1 MDAEFIEQ
9 LIIKN
14 DKKIIFLIMDGLGG
28 LPQEGGTKTELEMA
42 ATPNLDSLAREG
54 TCGLLDPIGYGITPG
69 SGPAHFAL
77 FGYDPLKYNVGRGLL
92 SAAGLDFPLTPGDL
106 YMRANF
112 ATLDKFAH
120 IADRR
125 AGRLDTEKNKLL
137 CIKLKATVH
146 LQKAKEVFFV
156 TEKEHRALIVL
167 RGANFSEQISETDPQ
182 KTGQPPLE
190 ARALIPEAENTA
202 AAVRELSDKIR
213 DVLAKEEKANVI
225 LLRGYARYRTFPS
238 MAGRFGLNPL
248 AVASYPM
255 YKGIARLLGMTLA
268 EETATIEEE
277 IQALISNYANFDF
290 FFVHIKTTD
299 SRGEDG
305 NFVEK
310 VKVIEKMDALMPKI
324 CALNPDVLVVTG
336 DHSTPASM
344 AAHSFHP
351 VPVLLWAKT
360 CRPDAAVSF
369 GESACLTGG
378 LGRMPMK
385 YLMGVT
391 LAHAGKL
398 QKFGA

>member
-1 MDAEFIEQ
+1 MDLELIEQ
-9 LIIKN
+9 LVVKN

-28 LPQEGGTKTELEMA
+28 LPQEGGTKTELETA
-42 ATPNLDSLAREG
+42 ATPNLDHLAAG
-54 TCGLLDPIGYGITPG
+54 GICGLLDPVGYGITPG

-92 SAAGLDFPLTPGDL
+92 SAAGLDFPLSPDDL

-112 ATLDKFAH
+112 ATLDKFGH

-137 CIKLKATVH
+137 CIKLKANVH

-156 TEKEHRALIVL
+156 TEKEHRALVVL
-167 RGANFSEQISETDPQ
+167 RGGNLSEQISETDPQ

-190 ARALIPEAENTA
+190 AQALIPAAENTA

-213 DVLAKEEKANVI
+213 DVLSQEEKANI
-225 LLRGYARYRTFPS
+225 MLLRGYARYRTFPS

-255 YKGIARLLGMTLA
+255 YKGIARLLGMTLPQ
-268 EETATIEEE
+268 ETTTIEEE
-277 IQALISNYANFDF
+277 IQALSSNWRSFDF
-290 FFVHIKTTD
+290 FFVHVKATD

-305 NFVEK
+305 NFAEK
-310 VKVIEKMDALMPKI
+310 VKAIEKVDSLLPEI

-336 DHSTPASM
+336 DHSTPAAM
-344 AAHSFHP
+344 AGHSFHP
-351 VPVLLWAKT
+351 VPVLLSAKT
-360 CRPDAAVSF
+360 CRPDGAVSF

-385 YLMGVT
+385 YLMGVA